1 VIARLR
7 HIPTWALPAVVVA
20 AMAAL
25 PSAPSAAGAAATSE
39 PSTASATVWLCQP
52 GQATDP
58 CAYSPAA
65 TAVSSSGQTSS
76 VAGSDASNSKFDCFY
91 VYPTVSTQLSTNSNL
106 VVGKAEIAAAVDQAS
121 RFSQVCNV
129 YSPMYRQVTLA
140 GLAAGFAHNSSTQSI
155 AYDSLLTGWE
165 SFLAESD
172 GRPFILIGHS
182 QGSAMLIRL
191 IESQIDHNAALR
203 ARLVSAIIPGG
214 NVQVPTGKLVGG
226 SFANVPACT
235 STTET
240 GCVIAYST
248 YPSEPPST
256 SVFGRPGQGVSLQS
270 NQTTSTG
277 EQVLCTNPAAL
288 GGNKAT
294 LDPFFFTTTQ
304 SLGKVNVT
312 TPWVSYP
319 GLYSAS
325 CQHSGGATWLQV
337 TPAHISGD
345 PRPLVQ
351 VEPNADWGYHTED
364 VNLALGNLVNDVS
377 SEEAAYASHRH

>member
-1 VIARLR
+1 M
-7 HIPTWALPAVVVA
+7 IPAFVVA
-20 AMAAL
+20 AVIAL
-25 PSAPSAAGAAATSE
+25 PSAPGDAAALGTSG
-39 PSTASATVWLCQP
+39 ASATVWLCQP
-52 GQATDP
+52 GQAADP

-65 TAVSSSGQTSS
+65 TAVSSSGATSS

-91 VYPTVSTQLSTNSNL
+91 AYPTVSTQLSTNSNL
-106 VVGKAEIAAAVDQAS
+106 VVGKAEIATAVDQAS

-140 GLAAGFAHNSSTQSI
+140 GLAAGFANNSSIQSV
-155 AYDSLLTGWE
+155 AYESLLTGWE

-191 IESQIDHNAALR
+191 IESQIDHNPALR
-203 ARLVSAIIPGG
+203 ARLVSAIIAGG

-235 STTET
+235 QTTET

-270 NQTTSTG
+270 NQTTSAG

-288 GGNKAT
+288 GGGKAT

-325 CQHSGGATWLQV
+325 CQHAGGATWLQV
-337 TPAHISGD
+337 TPGHVSGD
-345 PRPLVQ
+345 PRPLVEVQ
-351 VEPNADWGYHTED
+351 PNADWGYHLED
-364 VNLALGNLVNDVS
+364 VNLALGNLVKDAS
-377 SEEAAYASHRH
+377 SEEAAYSSHRH

>member
-1 VIARLR
+1 MWVI
-7 HIPTWALPAVVVA
+7 PAVVVA
-20 AMAAL
+20 ALIAL
-25 PSAPSAAGAAATSE
+25 PTAPGDAAAVVT
-39 PSTASATVWLCQP
+39 STASATVWLCQP
-52 GQATDP
+52 GQAADP

-65 TAVSSSGQTSS
+65 AAVSSSGATSS
-76 VAGSDASNSKFDCFY
+76 VAGSDAPNSKFDCFY
-91 VYPTVSTQLSTNSNL
+91 AYPTVSTQFTTNSNL

-140 GLAAGFAHNSSTQSI
+140 GLAAGFAHNSSIQSI
-155 AYDSLLTGWE
+155 AYESLLTGWE

-172 GRPFILIGHS
+172 GMPFILIGHS

-191 IESQIDHNAALR
+191 VESQIDHNAALR

-240 GCVIAYST
+240 GCVIAYSS

-270 NQTTSTG
+270 NQTTSAG

-288 GGNKAT
+288 SGGKAT

-325 CQHSGGATWLQV
+325 CQHGGGATWLQV
-337 TPAHISGD
+337 TPTHVSGD
-345 PRPLVQ
+345 PRPLVEVQ
-351 VEPNADWGYHTED
+351 PNADWGYHTED
-364 VNLALGNLVNDVS
+364 VNLALGNLVKDVS
-377 SEEAAYASHRH
+377 SEEAAYSSHRH